1 MKKIIDLEELFDNNF
16 DCYTEL
22 LIQWE
27 EIEKPA
33 MTKEKFK
40 IVIVD
45 VANELLKLAAE
56 NIVIKDSIDVDM
68 FTLKSSILD
77 TINQVV

>member
-1 MKKIIDLEELFDNNF
+1 MEKNKINLEELFDNNF

-22 LIQWE
+22 IIEWIEVE
-27 EIEKPA
+27 ESA

-45 VANELLKLAAE
+45 FANELLKLAAE
-56 NIVIKDSIDVDM
+56 NSGLPECLNKDAILNTIKQIE
-68 FTLKSSILD
+68 
-77 TINQVV
+77 